1 MPMLSFFPW
10 YQLEETIDL
19 GLFELLPYKRALKP
33 VGIGLEIQET
43 IDVVLKPY
51 YHSHE
56 RQISRGMLMRL
67 KDKGLIDDLSEN
79 ERSDAFSFSEIVS
92 LAGLCS
98 REYFDLT
105 YCNSHNFTFVIQS
118 FRGAS
123 GGVALTSRR
132 RDGSTFG
139 YVAPGTFKE
148 IQPHHVSSSMV
159 TNLDPDL
166 LKSLVEFSEHKNG
179 ERLVE
184 ASFGFNRANT
194 DSPNVPDASEVVL
207 MVGAFERILGVDNGR
222 EELLAENFCSKFR
235 PHSPMPIE
243 ANPRIPRNTF
253 TNCASVQEI
262 WIRDF
267 FRVRGNLAHGRRR
280 SEYRSLWSVNEHLL
294 LGAYAFPLL
303 VKTLMVQSGCYHFT
317 PQDTFDIDVFEQ
329 LTSVE
334 LLKVP
339 IDQKG
344 SHDFYWTRVRD
355 QASWKGFQIE

>member
-1 MPMLSFFPW
+1 MSMLSFFPW
-10 YQLEETIDL
+10 YQIEEPMDL
-19 GLFELLPYKRALKP
+19 GLFELLPYERALKP
-33 VGIGLEIQET
+33 VGIGHEIQET

-51 YHSHE
+51 YHSH
-56 RQISRGMLMRL
+56 QLQVSHGMLMKL
-67 KDKGLIDDLSEN
+67 KDKGLIDDLNEN

-105 YCNSHNFTFVIQS
+105 YCNSHNFTFIIQS
-118 FRGAS
+118 FRGTS
-123 GGVALTSRR
+123 GGVAVTSRR
-132 RDGSTFG
+132 RDGSTSG

-159 TNLDPDL
+159 TNLDSTL
-166 LKSLVEFSEHKNG
+166 FNSLVVFSNHENG

-194 DSPNVPDASEVVL
+194 DSPTVPDASEAVL

-222 EELLAENFCSKFR
+222 EDLLAEKFCDKFS

-253 TNCASVQEI
+253 TNSNSVREI

-280 SEYRSLWSVNEHLL
+280 SEYRSIWSVREHLL
-294 LGAYAFPLL
+294 LAAYAFPLL
-303 VKTLMVQSGCYHFT
+303 VKTLMVQTGCYAFS
-317 PQDTFDIDVFEQ
+317 PQDSFDIDVFER

-334 LLKVP
+334 LLKAP
-339 IDQKG
+339 IDQNG
-344 SHDFYWTRVRD
+344 SHDFHWNRVRN
-355 QASWKGFQIE
+355 QASWEGFQIE